1 MNFYLGNSISNI
13 KINDKNAEFSDEL
26 NEYIYNIRNKSSRDM
41 SILYNIDPYSDI
53 EISINKVVE
62 IISICKYLLE
72 SDLLSNYDD
81 YDEAILE
88 LQELIKITEEAIV
101 KGVGIVSIGD

>member
-1 MNFYLGNSISNI
+1 MNFYLGNLNSNI

-41 SILYNIDPYSDI
+41 SILYNIDPYSDV
-53 EISINKVVE
+53 EIPINKVVE
-62 IISICKYLLE
+62 IISICKYLIE

-88 LQELIKITEEAIV
+88 LQELIKIAEEAIV
-101 KGVGIVSIGD
+101 NGVGIVSIGD